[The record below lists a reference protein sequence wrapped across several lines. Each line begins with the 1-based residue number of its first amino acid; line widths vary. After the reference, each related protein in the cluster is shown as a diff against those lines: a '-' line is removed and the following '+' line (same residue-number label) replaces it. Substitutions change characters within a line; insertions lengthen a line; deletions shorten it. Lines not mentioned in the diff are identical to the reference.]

1 MRSDPF
7 YMTYISANGIG
18 DDNEEN
24 DDYDDEKGD
33 DEKDDDE
40 NGDDSLYDKHHSQW
54 NW

>member
-18 DDNEEN
+18 DDDEEN
-24 DDYDDEKGD
+24 
-33 DEKDDDE
+33 DDDE
-40 NGDDSLYDKHHSQW
+40 NGDDSLYDKHHRQR

>member
-18 DDNEEN
+18 DDDEEN
-24 DDYDDEKGD
+24 N
-33 DEKDDDE
+33 DDD
-40 NGDDSLYDKHHSQW
+40 NGDDSLYDKHHRQW

>member
-18 DDNEEN
+18 NDNEES
-24 DDYDDEKGD
+24 DDENGD

>member
-1 MRSDPF
+1 MRSDPV

-24 DDYDDEKGD
+24 DD
-33 DEKDDDE
+33 DDDE
-40 NGDDSLYDKHHSQW
+40 NGDDSLYDKHHRQW